1 MVFSFIFIIVI
12 AAGVGRV
19 PPRPISM
26 VIPKLRRRAASSLP
40 TKLTILRYL
49 WVMLL
54 VFSVAF
60 VFFTFATFAKTKQET
75 VPIFDRTNYHTQIR
89 SEGKTDGQAISPA
102 LGATFDEDGEL
113 LSSPGSNL
121 PQQDNVFTPEHV
133 LNGRLDDYVSLPVI
147 DDNVTYENIQER
159 VKNAIA
165 RKVGEPFGLLHQG
178 TPPGHDA
185 VMGLATYHEDDVEV
199 FRKLVGSLRT
209 AGFDGHIILGVTPSI
224 TNTVQSYL
232 IKMDVTFYGVE
243 KVPCDKSITDGGE
256 GGVRNT
262 CAKGVENLT
271 VEKGRFEMSR
281 QWLHA
286 CKACTGWVLLMDTRD
301 IFFQRP
307 PFTGI
312 PPPDKSPYDLLL
324 IEEIAPYSQP
334 KRENPRTDMTSLSNG
349 WYQGSDGGCYGHHYH
364 KKYADRAILCS
375 GTIIGN
381 RRGIDRFLAVFVD
394 EFLENNKKPNLI
406 CKSSETPDQLILQPT
421 YYSGYFGDFERTRT
435 SPWGAGPVNTIGV
448 PCVRSGVH
456 SSLDLTEFD
465 KESGLILNPNVKD
478 GHPLRIAPII
488 HQYDRCDDWIIPFH
502 NRYDKELF
510 GGPLEEQKP
519 VSWKVGAV

>member
-1 MVFSFIFIIVI
+1 
-12 AAGVGRV
+12 
-19 PPRPISM
+19 M
-26 VIPKLRRRAASSLP
+26 VIPNPRRAAASSLP
-40 TKLTILRYL
+40 AKLTILRYL
-49 WVMLL
+49 YWVVLL

-60 VFFTFATFAKTKQET
+60 VFFTFATFAKTKQEA
-75 VPIFDRTNYHTQIR
+75 VLVLSSDHTNRHTKIR

-102 LGATFDEDGEL
+102 VGAFFDEDGEL

-121 PQQDNVFTPEHV
+121 RQQDQIFTPQHV
-133 LNGRLDDYVSLPVI
+133 LNGRLDDYVSLPVF
-147 DDNVTYENIQER
+147 DDNVTYENIKER
-159 VKNAIA
+159 VNNAIA
-165 RKVGEPFGLLHQG
+165 RTVGEPFGLMHQG

-334 KRENPRTDMTSLSNG
+334 KRENPRTDITSLT
-349 WYQGSDGGCYGHHYH
+349 
-364 KKYADRAILCS
+364 A
-375 GTIIGN
+375 
-381 RRGIDRFLAVFVD
+381 
-394 EFLENNKKPNLI
+394 
-406 CKSSETPDQLILQPT
+406 
-421 YYSGYFGDFERTRT
+421 
-435 SPWGAGPVNTIGV
+435 
-448 PCVRSGVH
+448 
-456 SSLDLTEFD
+456 
-465 KESGLILNPNVKD
+465 
-478 GHPLRIAPII
+478 
-488 HQYDRCDDWIIPFH
+488 
-502 NRYDKELF
+502 
-510 GGPLEEQKP
+510 
-519 VSWKVGAV
+519 